1 MTLNIRKPILVGG
14 LGVCAVLW
22 LWNSLH
28 DSLAVVGETA
38 LLGAI
43 ALGVGFWIFKSES
56 GNKQEILPTAI
67 DKTTAEKEIAKTQ
80 TIFNYLEAEAGEN
93 DISDLKQAISQLS
106 TALDREEL
114 KIAIVGI
121 PKVGKTTLQQI
132 LTAQEIEPN
141 LTFSDTPALLSQ
153 TEANDSAPI
162 KTAFN
167 SDLVLFTVVGD
178 ITQSEW
184 QSLQQ
189 LKQYN
194 QKVLLIFNKLDLYQ
208 PEEQSLLIKTIQ
220 DRVAEIISPT
230 DVIAISAAPKELKI
244 KEHQKDGSI
253 DERMEQRDS
262 EIKNLQ
268 NRLAK
273 IVRQERQKL
282 VCTTTWREAIFLKQD
297 IKERLNQIRRDR
309 AFPITEKYQ
318 WLAAATAFANPLPA
332 VDLVATAAIN
342 AQMLVDLSEV
352 YQEKFSLSQAQTAMG
367 TIGELMVKLGLVEL
381 STQAIGSVLKSNA
394 FTYVAGGA
402 VQGISAAYLT
412 RIAGL
417 SLIEYFQDREIGI
430 NQEGF
435 NLELL
440 GEKIKKVFK
449 ENQRKTF
456 LQNFVRQTIDYVIPD
471 FPNLAKTSS

>member
-93 DISDLKQAISQLS
+93 DISDLKQALSQLS

-114 KIAIVGI
+114 KIAIVGT

-153 TEANDSAPI
+153 TEANDSAAI

-167 SDLVLFTVVGD
+167 SDLVLFTIVGD

-268 NRLAK
+268 NRLVK

-282 VCTTTWREAIFLKQD
+282 VFTTTWREAIFLKQD

-309 AFPITEKYQ
+309 ALPITEKYQ